1 MIYLNVAEP
10 DAIGE
15 TLSWLKEALTGDEI
29 IPLPVPLSLD
39 SLYGQIRQE
48 TPFHRSVEHLIHRDT
63 SAIIEQLRRERRRRN
78 TISQHRLECIKARRE
93 QLRLQVE
100 QTRQNIE
107 IQLSNMDRYVADV
120 QANAF
125 RRLQVL
131 LFECIGEMKKA
142 IARAEQRVIAQ
153 EACVDTTM
161 STCEVNHAW
170 AIFLKR
176 CEEEFNLTTFID
188 IPPFV
193 LSKDASTF
201 VPNDQFN
208 SWASAL
214 KSLISK
220 KLDSTAR
227 TENGSAVSV
236 SRIMVL
242 QTSKL
247 PSGNKTRL
255 ILAPEA
261 TNSPNSSP
269 RGMMTAQYQSF
280 CRLLSEYTSLSKP
293 TSRRRQKAK
302 TQIFPD
308 GFSCTTPL
316 SSSTIRWLPH
326 AAHGPLHVPVNG
338 SIYYCL
344 DEYKY
349 RRGHKNVEATE
360 SLLRI
365 ASPNLHQNA
374 AVASSDRL
382 ALQYASDMD
391 VNVALDGIFQV
402 QNVVKTDHV
411 LQATLE
417 AFPHMRPLHFA
428 PANVSHLI
436 QSTTYHDLVMT
447 FTEEHQANL
456 TMRYPLETFGAES
469 LTHFYVAI
477 PTASTS
483 NSSNHLLLACKL
495 HPISSDAMRTLI
507 ATYVIRD
514 PSITDTT
521 SLFSLYRQSF
531 GPAPSTAY
539 CIVEHPAFILPPGS
553 DVPPALVVQYSTRS
567 SPLPRKDATA
577 EPMDSTVSLL
587 GSFCR
592 WRSCLDMAS
601 MGQSLCANHTR
612 LERHLKPE
620 ERMQIIGPVDNL
632 DISAKTM
639 VAPSVEIKR
648 IKHSSS
654 LLEELLQKQLGATLQ
669 AFLDKVVGQGC
680 NAALVQAFHASR
692 TSDRALGSDNSV
704 EQVKNLLEQIW
715 EMEQATTDEI
725 SALAALGVY
734 PTVELGLLKQEEDAT
749 QTMAQAAERKLR
761 LFRTRRQEEEAKKQV
776 KKRHPLLQPSKS
788 CPVVA
793 KGLAGKLKKPSAPK
807 LS

>member
-1 MIYLNVAEP
+1 
-10 DAIGE
+10 
-15 TLSWLKEALTGDEI
+15 
-29 IPLPVPLSLD
+29 
-39 SLYGQIRQE
+39 
-48 TPFHRSVEHLIHRDT
+48 
-63 SAIIEQLRRERRRRN
+63 
-78 TISQHRLECIKARRE
+78 
-93 QLRLQVE
+93 
-100 QTRQNIE
+100 
-107 IQLSNMDRYVADV
+107 
-120 QANAF
+120 
-125 RRLQVL
+125 
-131 LFECIGEMKKA
+131 
-142 IARAEQRVIAQ
+142 
-153 EACVDTTM
+153 
-161 STCEVNHAW
+161 
-170 AIFLKR
+170 
-176 CEEEFNLTTFID
+176 
-188 IPPFV
+188 
-193 LSKDASTF
+193 
-201 VPNDQFN
+201 
-208 SWASAL
+208 
-214 KSLISK
+214 
-220 KLDSTAR
+220 
-227 TENGSAVSV
+227 
-236 SRIMVL
+236 
-242 QTSKL
+242 
-247 PSGNKTRL
+247 
-255 ILAPEA
+255 
-261 TNSPNSSP
+261 
-269 RGMMTAQYQSF
+269 
-280 CRLLSEYTSLSKP
+280 
-293 TSRRRQKAK
+293 
-302 TQIFPD
+302 
-308 GFSCTTPL
+308 
-316 SSSTIRWLPH
+316 
-326 AAHGPLHVPVNG
+326 
-338 SIYYCL
+338 
-344 DEYKY
+344 
-349 RRGHKNVEATE
+349 
-360 SLLRI
+360 
-365 ASPNLHQNA
+365 
-374 AVASSDRL
+374 
-382 ALQYASDMD
+382 MD

-577 EPMDSTVSLL
+577 EPMDSTTWLQWVNLYVQTT
-587 GSFCR
+587 
-592 WRSCLDMAS
+592 LDS
-601 MGQSLCANHTR
+601 
-612 LERHLKPE
+612 RHLKPE